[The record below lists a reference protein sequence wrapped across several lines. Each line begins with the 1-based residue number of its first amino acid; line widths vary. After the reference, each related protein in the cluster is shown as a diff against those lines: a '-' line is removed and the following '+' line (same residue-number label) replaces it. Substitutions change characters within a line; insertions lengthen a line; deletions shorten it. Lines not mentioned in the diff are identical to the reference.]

1 MADLLI
7 RNARIVAFRPREDL
21 ARAYSTRGGGD
32 DHDAALAHANARR
45 ARDAARPLQP
55 SPPRD
60 IRIRG
65 GRVCEVGVGLT
76 RGSGPEID
84 VEGAFVVPGLWE
96 AHAHL
101 DLEAAR
107 AARLDTSDTACA
119 EDALAMV
126 ARALAEGRSAGG
138 GRVSTVQG
146 FGHRLSAWPRIPTV
160 AELDAVS
167 GDVATVLISGDVHSG
182 WVNSAALRALGL
194 QGATPQDPGAPL
206 SEDTWFEAMN
216 RLDVIP
222 GTAELR
228 ESGYRRVL
236 AELLG
241 LGLTGVVDMTQPLT
255 PEDWPRRVR
264 TWGVGSRP
272 DGSSGAGP
280 GPALEEVI
288 APRIRASLY
297 RGQFEQWRGAGIRT
311 GDTLPGSPLL
321 GDGSALFTQG
331 PLKVISDGSMG
342 TQTAFMRE
350 AYPRALGLV
359 HDHGIQNMTRPEL
372 TDLLRQAREAGLE
385 AAIHAIGDAA
395 MDDVVAA
402 FESSGT
408 RGRIEH
414 AQLLPTDARGVLGPL
429 ERIVGLGLE
438 LSVQPAH
445 LVDDWAFV
453 GRVWPGLESRV
464 YSFADMVGAGALL
477 AMGSDAPVARPD
489 PWLAMSVAVGRET
502 PGGEVWSPEQRLTPE
517 EALAASVDGQGPVGV
532 GSRGDV
538 VVLDS
543 NPFGALHEGADG
555 ILDAARQLAGTRP
568 VATILAGQVWGG
580 AGV

>member
-7 RNARIVAFRPREDL
+7 RNARIVAFRSREDL

-126 ARALAEGRSAGG
+126 ARALVEGRSAGG

-206 SEDTWFEAMN
+206 SEDAWFEAMN

-241 LGLTGVVDMTQPLT
+241 RGVTGVVDMTQPLT

-264 TWGVGSRP
+264 SWGIDAQQDNSAAVFS
-272 DGSSGAGP
+272 
-280 GPALEEVI
+280 
-288 APRIRASLY
+288 PRIRASIY
-297 RGQFEQWRGAGIRT
+297 RSQLGQWRAAGLHT
-311 GDTLPGSPLL
+311 GEGLPGSPLL
-321 GDGSALFTQG
+321 GDGTPLFTQG

-342 TQTAFMRE
+342 TQTAYMRDP
-350 AYPRALGLV
+350 YPGALDLV
-359 HDHGIQNMTRPEL
+359 HDHGIQNTTRAEL
-372 TDLLRQAREAGLE
+372 TELLRDAREAGFE

-395 MDDVVAA
+395 MDDVIEA
-402 FESSGT
+402 FESSGA
-408 RGRIEH
+408 RGHIEH
-414 AQLLPTDARGVLGPL
+414 AQLLPTDARGVRGPL
-429 ERIVGLGLE
+429 QRVVALGLE
-438 LSVQPAH
+438 MSVQPAH

-453 GRVWPGLESRV
+453 ERVWPGLESRV